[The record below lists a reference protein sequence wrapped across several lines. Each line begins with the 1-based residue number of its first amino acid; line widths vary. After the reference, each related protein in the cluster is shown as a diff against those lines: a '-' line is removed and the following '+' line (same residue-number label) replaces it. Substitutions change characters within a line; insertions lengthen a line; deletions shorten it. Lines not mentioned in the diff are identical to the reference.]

1 MAIIKNKWYIKYIQI
16 LSGPTEVGTENIGAG
31 FHYYENYSM

>member
-16 LSGPTEVGTENIGAG
+16 LPAPTEVGTENTGAG
-31 FHYYENYSM
+31 SHYYENYSM